1 MTYEPWSK
9 IPEAPGITCGT
20 IRAGR
25 GRDYDPRGS
34 STFADFCTAMG
45 GLLQMA
51 KVPGILTVCYDSVR
65 VEIRL
70 GWEVRKWAN

>member
-1 MTYEPWSK
+1 MVKDTGGAWNNLWNHQ
-9 IPEAPGITCGT
+9 GGL
-20 IRAGR
+20 
-25 GRDYDPRGS
+25 GRDYDPRVS

-45 GLLQMA
+45 GLLQVA